1 MLACMECTPVAI
13 RSIHVLSNLGGDR
26 GGATLFSGGG
36 GGAIATS
43 RHPLAP
49 PLTCIG
55 RRRLETQ
62 VTQHAI
68 IALYIAYIC
77 CDF

>member
-26 GGATLFSGGG
+26 GATLFSG

-49 PLTCIG
+49 PLLWCIDNSG
-55 RRRLETQ
+55 
-62 VTQHAI
+62 
-68 IALYIAYIC
+68 IAAGLIVPEQPYL
-77 CDF
+77 